1 MLVRSAAGSQH
12 RKAARLGI
20 AQPYLSQVLAG
31 LRTPSPE
38 LIKKIVDVF
47 GRPAPTEDQPIS
59 TEREPRRPTPPPP
72 ADPAAPPLDARVE
85 ASVLEVQR
93 MIAAGRPP
101 GDVYAVVQG
110 VIAGSLGVGLTPDMH
125 RGWTTLLKSLKEAA
139 AERGRFPALH
149 DHPGYLAESEA
160 HLDDLEGVLRKRFG
174 AAAAGEVLGELAV
187 LQRAREAPALGARAA

>member
-1 MLVRSAAGSQH
+1 MLVRSAAGSQN
-12 RKAARLGI
+12 RKAQRLGI

-38 LIKKIVDVF
+38 LVKKIVDVF
-47 GRPAPTEDQPIS
+47 GRPAPTEDEPIS
-59 TEREPRRPTPPPP
+59 TEREPQRP
-72 ADPAAPPLDARVE
+72 APPLDARVE

-160 HLDDLEGVLRKRFG
+160 HLDDLEGVLRRRFG
-174 AAAAGEVLGELAV
+174 SAAAGEVLGELAK
-187 LQRAREAPALGARAA
+187 LQRAREAPAAGARAA